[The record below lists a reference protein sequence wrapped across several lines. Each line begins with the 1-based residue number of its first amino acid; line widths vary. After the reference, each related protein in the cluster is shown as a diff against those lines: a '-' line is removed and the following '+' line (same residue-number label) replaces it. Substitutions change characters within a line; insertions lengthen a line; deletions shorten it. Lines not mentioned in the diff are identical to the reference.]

1 MLNWEEFPKVESDF
15 MNHDHKEC
23 IELIQGLLSQC
34 DKHTENAVDDD
45 ALLDGVQELK
55 QHLVEHFQREEEAM
69 QATQF
74 PPYYVH
80 KTEHDSVLQELDMV
94 LKRWQADKNTE
105 TLKRYVERNMQ
116 NWLETHALTMDTVTA
131 AHIAKNS

>member
-1 MLNWEEFPKVESDF
+1 MLSWNDFPKVDCEF

-23 IELIQGLLSQC
+23 IELIQELVANC
-34 DKHTENAVDDD
+34 DKHVQGVITDE
-45 ALLDGVQELK
+45 ALMAGLDQLK
-55 QHLVEHFQREEEAM
+55 QHLIDHFQREEQAM
-69 QATQF
+69 QETQF

-80 KTEHDSVLQELDMV
+80 KTEHDSVLQEFDMIF
-94 LKRWQADKNTE
+94 KRWQGDKNTE
-105 TLKRYVERNMQ
+105 ALKRYVERNMQ